1 MIRRGFELKGV
12 SWRHVTSVFFLVVY
26 VVENW
31 KAGSISDGY
40 DNTFKEHK
48 RNQISGEYQFLVSW
62 LVTSSMGNFKK
73 MQLPRLNSRV
83 NELQSM

>member
-1 MIRRGFELKGV
+1 METCHI
-12 SWRHVTSVFFLVVY
+12 SFFLVVY

-48 RNQISGEYQFLVSW
+48 RN
-62 LVTSSMGNFKK
+62 
-73 MQLPRLNSRV
+73 
-83 NELQSM
+83 

>member
-1 MIRRGFELKGV
+1 MLWKIGKQEAFQMDMTIHSKNIKGT
-12 SWRHVTSVFFLVVY
+12 RLV
-26 VVENW
+26 E
-31 KAGSISDGY
+31 SM
-40 DNTFKEHK
+40 
-48 RNQISGEYQFLVSW
+48 FLVSW

>member
-1 MIRRGFELKGV
+1 MDMTIHSKNIKGT
-12 SWRHVTSVFFLVVY
+12 RLV
-26 VVENW
+26 E
-31 KAGSISDGY
+31 SM
-40 DNTFKEHK
+40 
-48 RNQISGEYQFLVSW
+48 FLVSW